1 MSLLELFLTP
11 IYILLLYLF
20 FKWRRKKLPNDTL
33 KKYHRQAFWIKI
45 LASILFVLYYT
56 YLTGGDTRSLYYTE
70 GHNFYQHL
78 LSNHE
83 TWKYIFSKGTEY
95 DPSLVFRHGNEGYFL
110 EEGNFMVIRLTALLS
125 FITFGKFVLINLIF
139 GCFAFSGI
147 WKLFMFFYNQ
157 RPHLHKAIAISILFF
172 PSVVFWSS
180 GLLKDSLC
188 IGALGWLTYSLSQI
202 IKRKKLVRNSFL
214 LFLSVY
220 LLSVVKVYILLAY
233 APLLLLYFF
242 LRGLQNIRFAFF
254 KYLISITIFISIIF
268 IFSQVYNSLE
278 SELDAYAIDNLASSI
293 SSLNE
298 TIQNISASKGAES
311 NFNLGAEFDGTFAGL
326 LKISP
331 FALVATFF
339 RPFIWETGKISQLM
353 AAVESLILFF
363 FTLKIILKTGP
374 YRFIKY
380 ILADPLIFFCISFAI
395 TFGLFVGA
403 STLNFGT
410 LVRYKIPCMPFYTIA
425 LFLIYDKVKS
435 IAAEKKSALQ
445 AQVSSPSLSPA

>member
-1 MSLLELFLTP
+1 MNITDIILLPFYVFLLFL
-11 IYILLLYLF
+11 L

-45 LASILFVLYYT
+45 IASILFVIYYT

-70 GHNFYQHL
+70 GYNFYQHL

-83 TWKYIFSKGTEY
+83 AWKYIFLKGTEY

-125 FITFGKFVLINLIF
+125 FITFGKFVLINLLF
-139 GCFAFSGI
+139 GCFALSGI

-157 RPHLHKAIAISILFF
+157 RPHLHKAFAISILFF

-202 IKRKKLVRNSFL
+202 FKRKNIVKDSII

-220 LLSVVKVYILLAY
+220 MLSVVKVYILLAY

-242 LRGLQNIRFAFF
+242 LKGLQKIRFAFF
-254 KYLISITIFISIIF
+254 KYIISIAVLTSIIF
-268 IFSQVYNSLE
+268 IFSRVYSSLE

-298 TIQNISASKGAES
+298 VIQNRPASSGAES
-311 NFNLGAEFDGTFAGL
+311 NFNLGAKFDGTFAGL

-331 FALVATFF
+331 FALTATFF
-339 RPFIWETGKISQLM
+339 RPFIWETRKISQLM
-353 AAVESLILFF
+353 AAVESLILIF
-363 FTLKIILKTGP
+363 FTLKIILKAGP
-374 YRFIKY
+374 FRLIKY
-380 ILADPLIFFCISFAI
+380 TLSDPLIFFCISFAV
-395 TFGLFVGA
+395 TFGLFVGS

-410 LVRYKIPCMPFYTIA
+410 LVRYKIPCMPFYAIA
-425 LFLIYDKVKS
+425 LFLIYNKIKTKTN
-435 IAAEKKSALQ
+435 EKKSTLQ
-445 AQVSSPSLSPA
+445 AQALSPA

>member
-1 MSLLELFLTP
+1 MSPLEFLLTP
-11 IYILLLYLF
+11 IYIFLLHLF
-20 FKWRRKKLPNDTL
+20 FKWRRKKLPDDTL
-33 KKYHRQAFWIKI
+33 KKYHRQAFWVKI
-45 LASILFVLYYT
+45 IASILFVIYYT

-70 GHNFYQHL
+70 GYNFYQHL

-83 TWKYIFSKGTEY
+83 NWKYVFLKGTEF
-95 DPSLVFRHGNEGYFL
+95 DPNLVFRHGNEGYFL
-110 EEGNFMVIRLTALLS
+110 QEGNFMVIRLTALLS

-139 GCFAFSGI
+139 GCFAFTGI
-147 WKLFMFFYNQ
+147 WKLFIFFYNQ
-157 RPHLHKAIAISILFF
+157 RPHLHKAFAISILFF

-188 IGALGWLTYSLSQI
+188 IGALGWLTYSLWQI
-202 IKRKKLVRNSFL
+202 FKRKNIVRNLIL
-214 LFLSVY
+214 LYLSVY

-242 LRGLQNIRFAFF
+242 LKKLQKIRFAFF
-254 KYLISITIFISIIF
+254 KYLVSITIFVSIIF
-268 IFSQVYNSLE
+268 IFSRVYNSLE

-293 SSLNE
+293 SNLNE

-331 FALVATFF
+331 FALIATFF
-339 RPFIWETGKISQLM
+339 RPFIWETRKISQLM
-353 AAVESLILFF
+353 AAVESLILIF
-363 FTLKIILKTGP
+363 FTLKILLKAGP
-374 YRFIKY
+374 FRFMKY
-380 ILADPLIFFCISFAI
+380 ILSDPLIFFCMSFAI

-410 LVRYKIPCMPFYTIA
+410 LVRYKIPCMPFYTIT
-425 LFLIYDKVKS
+425 LFLIFDKVKS
-435 IAAEKKSALQ
+435 IAAEKKSSLQ
-445 AQVSSPSLSPA
+445 IQAPSLRLLPA

>member
-1 MSLLELFLTP
+1 MTLLEVLLTP
-11 IYILLLYLF
+11 IYILLLYLY

-33 KKYHRQAFWIKI
+33 KKYHRQAFWVKI
-45 LASILFVLYYT
+45 IASILFVLYYT
-56 YLTGGDTRSLYYTE
+56 YLTGGDTRSLYYAE
-70 GHNFYQHL
+70 GFNFYQHL

-83 TWKYIFSKGTEY
+83 NWKYIFLKGTEY
-95 DPSLVFRHGNEGYFL
+95 DPNLVFRHGNEGYFL
-110 EEGNFMVIRLTALLS
+110 QEGNFMVIRLTALLS

-157 RPHLHKAIAISILFF
+157 RPHLHRAFAISILFF

-188 IGALGWLTYSLSQI
+188 MGALGWLTYSLSQI
-202 IKRKKLVRNSFL
+202 LKGKNRVRNSIF
-214 LFLSVY
+214 LFLSIY
-220 LLSVVKVYILLAY
+220 MLSVVKVYILLAY

-242 LRGLQNIRFAFF
+242 LKGLQNIRFAFF
-254 KYLISITIFISIIF
+254 KYLISIAIFVSIIF
-268 IFSQVYNSLE
+268 IFSQVYNSFE
-278 SELDAYAIDNLASSI
+278 SELDAYAIDNLTSSI
-293 SSLNE
+293 STQNE
-298 TIQNISASKGAES
+298 VIQNISGSRGAES

-331 FALVATFF
+331 FAFVATFF

-353 AAVESLILFF
+353 AAVESLILIF
-363 FTLKIILKTGP
+363 FTLKIILKAGP
-374 YRFIKY
+374 FRLIKY
-380 ILADPLIFFCISFAI
+380 TLSDPLIFFCMSFAI

-425 LFLIYDKVKS
+425 LFLIYDKIKS
-435 IAAEKKSALQ
+435 IATEKKSALQ
-445 AQVSSPSLSPA
+445 TQVLLSSLPSA

>member
-1 MSLLELFLTP
+1 MNITD
-11 IYILLLYLF
+11 IILLPFYVFLLFLF

-45 LASILFVLYYT
+45 IASILFVLYYT

-70 GHNFYQHL
+70 GYNLYQHL

-83 TWKYIFSKGTEY
+83 NWKYIFLNGSKY
-95 DPSLVFRHGNEGYFL
+95 DPNLVFRSGNEGYFL
-110 EEGNFMVIRLTALLS
+110 QEGNFMVIRLTALLS

-139 GCFAFSGI
+139 GCFALSGI

-157 RPHLHKAIAISILFF
+157 RAHLHKAFAISILFF

-188 IGALGWLTYSLSQI
+188 MGALGWLTHSLSQI
-202 IKRKKLVRNSFL
+202 LKGKKLVRNSFF

-242 LRGLQNIRFAFF
+242 LKGLQKIRFAIF
-254 KYLISITIFISIIF
+254 KYIISIAIFVSIIF
-268 IFSQVYNSLE
+268 IFSQVNDSFE
-278 SELDAYAIDNLASSI
+278 SKLDAYAIDNLASSI
-293 SSLNE
+293 LSQNE
-298 TIQNISASKGAES
+298 ATQNISASRGAES

-331 FALVATFF
+331 FALAATFF

-353 AAVESLILFF
+353 AAVESLILMF
-363 FTLKIILKTGP
+363 FTLKIILKAGP
-374 YRFIKY
+374 FRFIKY
-380 ILADPLIFFCISFAI
+380 TLSDPLIFFCMSFAI
-395 TFGLFVGA
+395 TFGIFVGA

-410 LVRYKIPCMPFYTIA
+410 LVRYKIPCMPFYAIA
-425 LFLIYDKVKS
+425 LFLIYDKVKI

-445 AQVSSPSLSPA
+445 SQVSHSSLSPA